1 MNSNNVWTLGRR
13 RSFPSV
19 LPVLSFLLLG
29 LQLLAGCDAMLQE
42 PPVSV
47 TYRDSLL
54 GIGKILQL
62 DNLGKE
68 ALTTL
73 ELRIET
79 PAGDVK
85 NHTIPRLEA
94 AQLME
99 IGWKK
104 LEGFEIPMGSQVTLR
119 CDGYSRPLRVRL
131 KAPES

>member
-1 MNSNNVWTLGRR
+1 M
-13 RSFPSV
+13 
-19 LPVLSFLLLG
+19 LPLLLPLFLG
-29 LQLLAGCDAMLQE
+29 LQLLAGCDAVLKE

-62 DNLGKE
+62 NNLGDE

-94 AQLME
+94 AELME

-104 LEGFEIPMGSQVTLR
+104 LEGFEIPVGAEVSLR

-131 KAPES
+131 KPPTTSG